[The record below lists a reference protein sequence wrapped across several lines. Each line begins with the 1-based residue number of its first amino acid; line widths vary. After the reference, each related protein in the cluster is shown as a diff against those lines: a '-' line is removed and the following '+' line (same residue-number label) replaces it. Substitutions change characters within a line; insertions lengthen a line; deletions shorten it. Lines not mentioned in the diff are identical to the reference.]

1 MTYKLKYEKVIHLDH
16 LSANTDKDRGLQ
28 GRLSQTMKISALLS
42 NHIHTVDLTSV
53 AVIVWIDYQ
62 FIHTSLG

>member
-1 MTYKLKYEKVIHLDH
+1 MTYKLKYEKVIHLDL

>member
-1 MTYKLKYEKVIHLDH
+1 MTYKLKYEKVIHLDR